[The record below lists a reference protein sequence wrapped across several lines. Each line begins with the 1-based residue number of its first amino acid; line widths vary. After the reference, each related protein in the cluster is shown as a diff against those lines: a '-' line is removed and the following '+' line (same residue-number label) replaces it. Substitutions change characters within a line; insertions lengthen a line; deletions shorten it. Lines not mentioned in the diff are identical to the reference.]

1 MSIGEDELEVG
12 FPNEGDEEEMDIS
25 FDDAPPQD
33 KAEVAARAV
42 KAAKQ
47 LTAAARAVKAAKA
60 ATSPKPK
67 VTRKTTVARTAKK
80 AVAAKSHHRVETID
94 NNKLAAYL
102 DRIVND
108 EGYQLISVSGSTS
121 IMGSFTIVSVL
132 QTRG

>member
-33 KAEVAARAV
+33 KAAVVAKAV
-42 KAAKQ
+42 KAVKPKP
-47 LTAAARAVKAAKA
+47 AAAPKAAV
-60 ATSPKPK
+60 TPKPK
-67 VTRKTTVARTAKK
+67 VARTTVAKTA
-80 AVAAKSHHRVETID
+80 ATPAKSRKQHRVDTID

-108 EGYQLISVSGSTS
+108 EGYQLLSVSGSTS
-121 IMGSFTIVSVL
+121 IMGSFTIVSVK
-132 QTRG
+132 G